1 MSFGKMREFIEIVR
15 PEITTDADGFK
26 TERDVTVAKVRAYR
40 EGRHGSEK
48 WANRA
53 TFSTATTLFCFRCIP
68 NVEIT
73 TDMVIICE
81 DQRFEITSV
90 EDVKSRGMYI
100 EVLAREVKSS
110 G

>member
-53 TFSTATTLFCFRCIP
+53 TFSTATTLFCFRYIP

-73 TDMVIICE
+73 TDMIIVCE
-81 DQRFEITSV
+81 DQRFEITSI

-100 EVLAREVKSS
+100 EVLVREVKSS

>member
-40 EGRHGSEK
+40 ESRHGSEK

-53 TFSTATTLFCFRCIP
+53 TFSTATALFCFRCIP

-100 EVLAREVKSS
+100 EILAKEVMPS